1 MKKKVIIAML
11 VIGGVISALKI
22 EAMYYQKQMQQLE
35 ADKMNL
41 LIENKI
47 RYADV
52 DVCEAKL
59 QKLTKN

>member
-1 MKKKVIIAML
+1 
-11 VIGGVISALKI
+11 
-22 EAMYYQKQMQQLE
+22 MQQLE